1 MEVALVPP
9 LLFVCALAFI
19 YAHIA
24 MHLITPTPLQDLLL
38 DPATHPRG
46 QAHLSAASGLVRAG
60 AWLYLVADDEHHL
73 GLLPAGAAVLQH
85 LPQAPL
91 VQLHRILPGDLPAEP
106 KARKKRKPDLEAL
119 ALLPASPTH
128 PHGALLAL
136 GSGSKPNRQRG
147 VVIALDAT
155 GRPDGAAQVLDFS
168 ALYTPLRAEFA
179 DLNIEGAFVAND
191 CLHLLQRGNKG
202 DARNACIS
210 YPLAPLLAWLAGT
223 RAAPPAPLRTTLFD
237 LGMVDGVP
245 LGFTDGAALAGGAG
259 GWIFSAVAE
268 NTDDSYADGEC
279 VASAIGW
286 VGADGRLL
294 RIASLEGAPKVEG
307 IALDG
312 KERLLMVTDADDPE
326 RASRLWVVALD

>member
-1 MEVALVPP
+1 MEVALAPP
-9 LLFVCALAFI
+9 SLFVCALALI
-19 YAHIA
+19 YAQIA

-46 QAHLSAASGLVRAG
+46 QPHLSAASGLVRAG

-73 GLLPAGAAVLQH
+73 GLLPAGAAVLPH

-119 ALLPASPTH
+119 ALLPASPAH
-128 PHGALLAL
+128 PSGALLAL

-155 GRPDGAAQVLDFS
+155 GLPDGEAQVVDLS

-179 DLNIEGAFVAND
+179 DLNIEGAFVAHD
-191 CLHLLQRGNKG
+191 ALHLLQRGNKG

-245 LGFTDGAALAGGAG
+245 LGFTDGAAVPHGE
-259 GWIFSAVAE
+259 GWLFSAVAE

-286 VGADGRLL
+286 VGADGVLQRM
-294 RIASLEGAPKVEG
+294 ATLEGAPKVEG
-307 IALDG
+307 IAPAGD
-312 KERLLMVTDADDPE
+312 RLLMVTDADDPE
-326 RASRLWVVALD
+326 CASRLLAVTLD

>member
-1 MEVALVPP
+1 
-9 LLFVCALAFI
+9 
-19 YAHIA
+19 
-24 MHLITPTPLQDLLL
+24 MHLTPTHLQDLLL
-38 DPATHPRG
+38 DPAPHPRG

-73 GLLPAGAAVLQH
+73 GMLPAGAAALQH

-91 VQLHRILPGDLPAEP
+91 VQLHRILPGDLPPDP

-119 ALLPASPTH
+119 ALLPASPAQ
-128 PHGALLAL
+128 PSGALLAL

-155 GRPDGAAQVLDFS
+155 GRPDGAAQVVDLS

-202 DARNACIS
+202 DARSACIS
-210 YPLAPLLAWLAGT
+210 YPLAALLAWLAGT
-223 RAAPPAPLRTTLFD
+223 RTEPPAPLRTTQFD
-237 LGMVDGVP
+237 LRMVDGVP
-245 LGFTDGAALAGGAG
+245 LGFTDGAALPHGE
-259 GWIFSAVAE
+259 GWLFSAVAE

-286 VGADGRLL
+286 VGADGVLGRM
-294 RIASLEGAPKVEG
+294 SPLEGAPKVEG
-307 IALDG
+307 IALAGD
-312 KERLLMVTDADDPE
+312 RLLMVTDADDPAC
-326 RASRLWVVALD
+326 ASRLMAVALD